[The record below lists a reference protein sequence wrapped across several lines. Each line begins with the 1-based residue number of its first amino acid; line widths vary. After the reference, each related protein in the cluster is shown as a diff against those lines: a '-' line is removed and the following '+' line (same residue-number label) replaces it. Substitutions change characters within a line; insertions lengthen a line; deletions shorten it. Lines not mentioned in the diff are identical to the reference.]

1 MQPIVIDTDMG
12 VDDALAIM
20 LALNSPEVELMGLT
34 TVAGNVPLE
43 QGTRNALQVLEL
55 QGRDDIPVYMGAVT
69 PLERMPVDAQIV
81 HGLQGLGEAELAEPQ
96 MLPAG
101 RAVDYLIDEIMT
113 RPGEVVIIA
122 LGPLTNLA
130 LAEQKSPGILN
141 CARRVIAMGGALW
154 CGGNVT
160 ETSEFNSFADPHAL
174 RALVQADVNL
184 TLVPLDVTQ
193 KLQLLE
199 SDLVV
204 ALSDRK
210 DKIAK
215 FISDSTRSVI
225 AYEKEHAGFS
235 GLYLHDP
242 AVVALIV
249 EPKLFETKTIW
260 IDVDTSEEKAGQVLL
275 HDEEAE
281 GAYPVEFAID
291 VDVDRFMIAFK
302 RRVLDAITD

>member
-20 LALNSPEVELMGLT
+20 LALGSPEVELMGIT

-55 QGRDDIPVYMGAVT
+55 LGRDDIPVYMGAVT
-69 PLERMPVDAQIV
+69 PLERMPVDAHVV
-81 HGLQGLGEAELAEPQ
+81 HGLQGLGDAELAEPK
-96 MLPAG
+96 MLPTG

-113 RPGEVVIIA
+113 RPGELVIVA
-122 LGPLTNLA
+122 LGPLTNLV

-141 CARRVIAMGGALW
+141 CARRVIVMGGSLW

-160 ETSEFNSFADPHAL
+160 ETSEFNSYADPHAL
-174 RALVQADVNL
+174 RALIQANVNL

-193 KLQLLE
+193 KLRLLE
-199 SDLVV
+199 SDLAA
-204 ALSDRK
+204 ALSGRQDEK
-210 DKIAK
+210 AT
-215 FISDSTRSVI
+215 FIIDSTRSVI
-225 AYEKEHAGFS
+225 AYEKEDSDFS

-249 EPKLFETKTIW
+249 DPTLFETKTIW
-260 IDVDTSEEKAGQVLL
+260 VNVETSEERAGQIII
-275 HDEEAE
+275 HDEGAE
-281 GAYPVEFAID
+281 GAYPVEFAVE
-291 VDVDRFMIAFK
+291 VDVDRFMNAFN
-302 RRVLDAITD
+302 RRVLGAITE